1 MQQDNVQRR
10 QSLSNVISNKV
21 KIFLCE
27 YIWMNLNFS
36 VTWSH
41 NSACICSRI

>member
-1 MQQDNVQRR
+1 MFKEHKVCPMS
-10 QSLSNVISNKV
+10 SLTSV

-27 YIWMNLNFS
+27 YIWMTLTFS

-41 NSACICSRI
+41 NSACICSHI